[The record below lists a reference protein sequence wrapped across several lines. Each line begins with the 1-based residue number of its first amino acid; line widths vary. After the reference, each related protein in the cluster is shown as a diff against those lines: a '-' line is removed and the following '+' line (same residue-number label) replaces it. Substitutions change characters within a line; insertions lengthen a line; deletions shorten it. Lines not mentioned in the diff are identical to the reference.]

1 MTTTLG
7 INHLLKRF
15 PRELSN
21 GQRQRVALGRVLV
34 RPADIYLLDEP
45 LSHLDAKLRAAMRAE
60 LKQLG
65 AMSKTTTIYVTHDYQ
80 EALALGDRVAVMREG
95 SLVQIGTPK
104 EIWRRPA
111 DTFVARALGQ
121 PEINILDGVV
131 DNGRIRL
138 ADGSF
143 DVPVP
148 AGVTAA
154 AGERVRVGLRPCDIH
169 VTGDGGPAG
178 FAGTVVLAER
188 LGRNIE
194 LTVDVGGEQVIVLAS
209 GRRRRRRGCPG
220 VDDRRRHRC
229 SRLRRRRWRHPPVG
243 CGRQD
248 AGGSAMSVMTSRT
261 DGARSDASATGQSLT
276 LTDLVKTY
284 ASRGRESVTAVK
296 GIDLEIEPGE
306 LVALLGP
313 SGCGKT
319 TTLRMIAGLETV
331 TSGSIRIGDREIS
344 QLPASKRGIGVGFES
359 YALYPPMSVRENL
372 LYGLKARKVKGA
384 EQMVDSISRR
394 LEMDDMMG
402 LRPAGLSSGQ
412 KQRVAL
418 ARALVRNPPVLLLD
432 EPLSHLDASARQ
444 RVRRELKV
452 LQREFG
458 YTTIVVTHDQ
468 VEALSL
474 ADRLA
479 VMDAGVVQ
487 QFGTPDEV
495 FDDPAN
501 LFVAQFV
508 GEPQINVLRGV
519 AKTAD
524 GKVTVEIGTNAGA
537 LETAATGVADGTNVA
552 VGIRPQDC
560 AMSTGEGPGLRT
572 TVAYFEHL
580 LEFGLATTTVA
591 GHRGGHRRPDPRPG
605 RLRAR
610 AKGCGERT
618 ARAGIPVRRGHRR
631 AVAMTKLFNDP
642 ARFTEDMLAGF
653 LDANAKYVVGVPGG
667 VVRAQETPPGKV
679 AVVIGGGSGH
689 YPAFCGTVGTGFADG
704 AVVGNIFTS
713 PSAEEAASVARAAH
727 GDAGVLLTTGNYA
740 GDVMNFG
747 LAVTQLRS
755 EGIDAHY
762 FAVTDDIASAPKG
775 EEAKRRGIAGD
786 FTVFKCASAAA
797 EDGLDIQGVIRVAEA
812 SNAATRTL
820 GVAFDGCTLPGAE
833 HPLFTVPDKQM
844 GVGLGIHGEPGVRD
858 EPMPSAADLAVT
870 LVDGVLDDKPA
881 GDSKRIAVIL
891 NGLGRTKYEELF
903 VVWGTVARAAARTR
917 VRDRRTR
924 GR

>member
-1 MTTTLG
+1 
-7 INHLLKRF
+7 
-15 PRELSN
+15 
-21 GQRQRVALGRVLV
+21 
-34 RPADIYLLDEP
+34 
-45 LSHLDAKLRAAMRAE
+45 
-60 LKQLG
+60 
-65 AMSKTTTIYVTHDYQ
+65 
-80 EALALGDRVAVMREG
+80 
-95 SLVQIGTPK
+95 
-104 EIWRRPA
+104 
-111 DTFVARALGQ
+111 
-121 PEINILDGVV
+121 
-131 DNGRIRL
+131 
-138 ADGSF
+138 
-143 DVPVP
+143 
-148 AGVTAA
+148 
-154 AGERVRVGLRPCDIH
+154 
-169 VTGDGGPAG
+169 
-178 FAGTVVLAER
+178 
-188 LGRNIE
+188 
-194 LTVDVGGEQVIVLAS
+194 
-209 GRRRRRRGCPG
+209 
-220 VDDRRRHRC
+220 
-229 SRLRRRRWRHPPVG
+229 
-243 CGRQD
+243 
-248 AGGSAMSVMTSRT
+248 MSVMTSRT

-524 GKVTVEIGTNAGA
+524 GTVTVEIGTNAGA

-560 AMSTGEGPGLRT
+560 VMSTGDGPGLRT

-591 GHRGGHRRPDPRPG
+591 GIEEGIVVQTPAQDDYEPEQKVVVSAPPERLYLFDVDTGE
-605 RLRAR
+605 RLR
-610 AKGCGERT
+610 
-618 ARAGIPVRRGHRR
+618 
-631 AVAMTKLFNDP
+631 
-642 ARFTEDMLAGF
+642 
-653 LDANAKYVVGVPGG
+653 
-667 VVRAQETPPGKV
+667 
-679 AVVIGGGSGH
+679 
-689 YPAFCGTVGTGFADG
+689 
-704 AVVGNIFTS
+704 
-713 PSAEEAASVARAAH
+713 
-727 GDAGVLLTTGNYA
+727 
-740 GDVMNFG
+740 
-747 LAVTQLRS
+747 
-755 EGIDAHY
+755 
-762 FAVTDDIASAPKG
+762 
-775 EEAKRRGIAGD
+775 
-786 FTVFKCASAAA
+786 
-797 EDGLDIQGVIRVAEA
+797 
-812 SNAATRTL
+812 
-820 GVAFDGCTLPGAE
+820 
-833 HPLFTVPDKQM
+833 
-844 GVGLGIHGEPGVRD
+844 
-858 EPMPSAADLAVT
+858 
-870 LVDGVLDDKPA
+870 
-881 GDSKRIAVIL
+881 
-891 NGLGRTKYEELF
+891 
-903 VVWGTVARAAARTR
+903 
-917 VRDRRTR
+917 
-924 GR
+924 